1 MADTSSDK
9 QLLNQKLI
17 VEKIGAGN
25 KMKIADFGC
34 GSSGFFVFPL
44 AQMVGKE
51 GTVYAIDV
59 KKAALDNIARTAKV
73 NNLKQVK
80 TIWSNLEM
88 FNATFVESES
98 VDVGLLINVLNQS
111 NKRVEMIKEV
121 MRMLKHHGKL
131 LIIDWNNVS
140 FALGPISE
148 HKVNVELLKS
158 GLRRLGMKLEEEFV
172 AGEYHY
178 GLIFTKI

>member
-1 MADTSSDK
+1 MADASSDK
-9 QLLNQKLI
+9 QLLNQRLI
-17 VEKIGAGN
+17 VEKIGASN

-44 AQMVGKE
+44 AQIVGKE
-51 GTVYAIDV
+51 GAVYAIDV
-59 KKAALDNIARTAKV
+59 KKSALDNIARSAKT

-80 TIWSNLEM
+80 TIWSNLEI
-88 FNATFVESES
+88 FNATFIEPESI
-98 VDVGLLINVLNQS
+98 DIGLLINVLHQS
-111 NKRVEMIKEV
+111 NKRVEIMKEV
-121 MRMLKHHGKL
+121 MRMLKHNGKL
-131 LIIDWNNVS
+131 LIIDWNNIS
-140 FALGPISE
+140 FALGPTSE

-158 GLRRLGMKLEEEFV
+158 GMRRLGMKLEEEFV